1 MRSVS
6 VPRAVI
12 MMIGV
17 SPLRRSARATS
28 RPSPSGRF
36 RSSRTRSGSMR
47 SATSIALATVVA
59 TVGSN
64 PSRDSALENGSKID
78 GSSSTNKIR
87 GPVTRATVACRAM
100 AESKAVLI
108 TGCSSGIGYAT
119 AERLAQ
125 NGWTVYAT
133 ARDKDKIS
141 DLAEKG
147 CKTLSV
153 DVEDD
158 DSMKAAVAEVEQAEG
173 AVGVLVNNA
182 GYSQS
187 GAVESVPMDKV
198 RKQFE
203 TNVFGLVRMTQLVL
217 PGMRKQGWGRI
228 VNLSSMGGKLVFP
241 GGGYYHATKYAVEAV
256 SDALRYEV
264 KGFGVGVVLIE
275 PGLIVTNFGGTAAG
289 SIGNGDSDGEVD
301 AYEDFNKAVG
311 DATAGIYEGPAARL
325 GGPPEAVAKVIDKA
339 ISSKRPKPRY
349 TVTPSAKLLMTQ
361 RRLLSDRMWD
371 RMMRSQFPRP
381 GA

>member
-1 MRSVS
+1 M
-6 VPRAVI
+6 
-12 MMIGV
+12 GD
-17 SPLRRSARATS
+17 S
-28 RPSPSGRF
+28 R
-36 RSSRTRSGSMR
+36 
-47 SATSIALATVVA
+47 
-59 TVGSN
+59 
-64 PSRDSALENGSKID
+64 
-78 GSSSTNKIR
+78 
-87 GPVTRATVACRAM
+87 
-100 AESKAVLI
+100 AVLI
-108 TGCSSGIGYAT
+108 TGCSSGIGHAT
-119 AERLAQ
+119 AERLAD

-133 ARDKDKIS
+133 ARNADKLS
-141 DLAEKG
+141 ELAEKG
-147 CKTLSV
+147 CKTLSL
-153 DVEDD
+153 DVEDE

-173 AVGVLVNNA
+173 AVGVLINNA

-241 GGGYYHATKYAVEAV
+241 GGGYYHATKYAVEAI

-264 KGFGVGVVLIE
+264 KGFGVDVVLIE
-275 PGLIVTNFGGTAAG
+275 PGLIVTNFGGTAQG
-289 SIGNGDSDGEVD
+289 SIGNGSDDGEVD

-311 DATAGIYEGPAARL
+311 KATADAYEGPTAKL

-339 ISSKRPKPRY
+339 ISSKRPRPRY

-361 RRLLSDRMWD
+361 RRLMSDRMWD
-371 RMMRSQFPRP
+371 RMMRTQFPRP